1 MISKNGRNVQAN
13 LSKVI
18 DGFKEKYRNIY
29 LYQFGDEVFIYHAIG
44 RRQYKELLQ
53 NDKFNAQDREEQLC
67 KMCVVYPENYPFD
80 TCEHAGLPTVLA
92 EEIIKNS
99 YLTIEQRD
107 SVMRYYKAEMEDT
120 DNQVNC
126 VIQAAF
132 PTLSLE
138 TIEDFDVVTAA
149 KYLSRAT
156 WILENISGVQIRE
169 LRDDEKNYGSAPET
183 YNRVPVTEEIT
194 EDNSDVTHT
203 LHSTIHPEPEE
214 PQVKEEKKIMTK
226 EEYFNHR
233 GQKKQAMT
241 PEKLAELRAK
251 YPEIPW
257 GEDEILRAG
266 GDGVKAI
273 NNQEMINDLP
283 PALRPRNQI

>member
-1 MISKNGRNVQAN
+1 MISKNGHNVQTN
-13 LSKVI
+13 LSKI
-18 DGFKEKYRNIY
+18 IESLKEKYRDIY
-29 LYQFGDEVFIYHAIG
+29 IYQFGDEVFLYHAIG
-44 RRQYKELLQ
+44 RRQYKELLI

-67 KMCVVYPENYPFD
+67 KLCVVYPEHYPFE
-80 TCEHAGLPTVLA
+80 TCEHAGLPTDLA
-92 EEIIKNS
+92 EEIVKNS
-99 YLTIEQRD
+99 YLTLEQRE

-120 DNQVNC
+120 DNQINC

-138 TIEDFDVVTAA
+138 RIEDFDVVTAA

-156 WILENISGVQIRE
+156 WILENISGVQIRD

-183 YNRVPVTEEIT
+183 YNRTPVTEEIT
-194 EDNSDVTHT
+194 DDNGDVVHT
-203 LHSTIHPEPEE
+203 LNSTTHPA
-214 PQVKEEKKIMTK
+214 PQESENQEEKKIMTK
-226 EEYFNHR
+226 DEYFNHR

-257 GEDEILRAG
+257 EQDEILRT

-273 NNQEMINDLP
+273 SNQEMINDVA
-283 PALRPRNQI
+283 PALRPRNQF

>member
-1 MISKNGRNVQAN
+1 MISRNGHNVQTN
-13 LSKVI
+13 LSKI
-18 DGFKEKYRNIY
+18 IESLKKEYRNIY
-29 LYQFGDEVFIYHAIG
+29 LYQFGDEVFIYHSVG

-67 KMCVVYPENYPFD
+67 KLCVVYPENYD
-80 TCEHAGLPTVLA
+80 YENCENAGLLTRLA
-92 EEIIKNS
+92 EEIINNS
-99 YLTIEQRD
+99 YLTLEQRD

-132 PTLSLE
+132 PTLKLE
-138 TIEDFDVVTAA
+138 EIEDMDVVTAA

-169 LRDDEKNYGSAPET
+169 LRDDEKNFGSAPET
-183 YNRVPVTEEIT
+183 YSMGPVTEEVT
-194 EDNSDVTHT
+194 DNNGDTVHI
-203 LHSTIHPEPEE
+203 LHSTTRHEPEDSH
-214 PQVKEEKKIMTK
+214 PEEKKIITK
-226 EEYFNHR
+226 DEYFNHR
-233 GQKKQAMT
+233 GQKKQEMT

-257 GEDEILRAG
+257 EEDEVLRY

-273 NNQEMINDLP
+273 NSQEMINDLP
-283 PALRPRNQI
+283 PALRPRNQL